1 MTTAQPSLR
10 ERRRTETTALI
21 AQAALDLALESG
33 WDAVTVDEIA
43 ARAGLSR
50 RTFFNYF
57 ATKDEALLH
66 NAVPWDE
73 DLLDAFRASTGPLLG
88 ALEELFTAQSAS
100 GRHDRDRTLQVMR
113 LVEATPELLPALLAR
128 IAASESVLAEAIVA
142 RDGLDEFSAAACAAV
157 AGSLARVGGMGW
169 LSGRQPDP
177 VTSTRAAWTAL
188 RALLP

>member
-1 MTTAQPSLR
+1 MTTARPSLR

-66 NAVPWDE
+66 NASPWDD
-73 DLLDAFRASTGPLLG
+73 DLLAEFRTSPGPLFD
-88 ALEELFTAQSAS
+88 ALRGLFLAQARSE
-100 GRHDRDRTLQVMR
+100 RHDRDRSLQVMR
-113 LVEATPELLPALLAR
+113 LVEATPELLPALLTR
-128 IAASESVLAEAIVA
+128 IQASEAALAEAIVD
-142 RDGLDEFSAAACAAV
+142 RDGVDEFTAATHAAV
-157 AGSLARVGGMGW
+157 AGSLARVAGMGW

-177 VTSTRAAWTAL
+177 HSSVQAAWTAL
-188 RALLP
+188 RDLLP